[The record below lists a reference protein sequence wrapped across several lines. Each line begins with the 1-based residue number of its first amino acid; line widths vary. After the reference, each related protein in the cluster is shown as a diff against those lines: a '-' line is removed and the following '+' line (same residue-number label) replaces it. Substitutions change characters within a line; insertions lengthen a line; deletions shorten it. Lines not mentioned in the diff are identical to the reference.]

1 MSVVESIALS
11 LGAGW
16 ASGVNLYAVVF
27 TLGILGATN
36 AIALP
41 PELQLVTE
49 PAVIVA
55 AGAMYFIEFFADK
68 VPGLDSTWDA
78 VHTFIRI
85 PAGAVLAS
93 SAIGD
98 VSPAAE
104 LAAGLV
110 GGGLA
115 AGAHATKAGSR
126 LLINTSPEPFSNF
139 FVSLLED
146 IAVVTGVLASLYHPE
161 IFLIVLVLIVLLMV
175 KLLPM
180 LWRGVKGIF
189 QTLGALFTRK
199 KVNAQVP

>member
-1 MSVVESIALS
+1 VSVVESIALS

-36 AIALP
+36 AINLP

-49 PAVIVA
+49 PAVIVI

-78 VHTFIRI
+78 LHTFIRI

-110 GGGLA
+110 GGSLA

-139 FVSLLED
+139 FVSVLED

-161 IFLIVLVLIVLLMV
+161 IFLIVLVLIVLLMI

-189 QTLGALFTRK
+189 QTLGGLFSRK
-199 KVNAQVP
+199 KVNVQVP